1 MSAIVSR
8 WLNICCISVFIMI
21 LIGGATRL
29 TQSGLSMVDWKP
41 LLGVLPPLSH
51 QQWEDSFNEYKKYP
65 EYQKIN
71 QFKKSFNNVINS
83 QKIIYKIQNN
93 YKKNYIMNVNQN

>member
-1 MSAIVSR
+1 MNTLVVR

-41 LLGVLPPLSH
+41 LLGILPPLH
-51 QQWEDSFNEYKKYP
+51 HAQWEESFNEYQKYP

-71 QFKKSFNNVINS
+71 KFKQMDLDKYKS
-83 QKIIYKIQNN
+83 IY
-93 YKKNYIMNVNQN
+93 YWE

>member
-1 MSAIVSR
+1 MNTQIIR

-41 LLGVLPPLSH
+41 LLGVVPPLNH
-51 QQWEDSFNEYKKYP
+51 EQC
-65 EYQKIN
+65 I
-71 QFKKSFNNVINS
+71 
-83 QKIIYKIQNN
+83 
-93 YKKNYIMNVNQN
+93 

>member
-1 MSAIVSR
+1 MSIIVSR

-29 TQSGLSMVDWKP
+29 TQSGLSMVDWRP
-41 LLGVLPPLSH
+41 LMGVFPPLSH
-51 QQWEDSFNEYKKYP
+51 EQWKDSFNEYKKYP

-71 QFKKSFNNVINS
+71 QFKNVS
-83 QKIIYKIQNN
+83 LF
-93 YKKNYIMNVNQN
+93 